1 MDLLSMQC
9 NVINNLARGS
19 SFQPTVEICL
29 PFCMYTSASIA
40 LAIQMCTFAQ
50 QYFHPPR
57 RDLLRHQPPVT
68 SQPPNRPSSSQRYG
82 SYQDRLYLIND
93 PATYRL
99 RLLGRPRRSAPGGK
113 ACHMLCEKPL
123 TSNADE
129 ARLLVQLADEGVGAG
144 RASHARAAPIR
155 EPARRPSHPEPHL
168 HGHGAALGRVQH
180 RATHRIWELPSIEVE
195 IVYFY
200 NALMPHL
207 YHYIDVTDKT
217 TGLAARSTR
226 NSKAVVHDGG
236 ETWTTGGGGRGGG
249 GGGGQ
254 GPSGAR
260 AVPLALPLEAFVDK
274 VRKKKTPPCW
284 IPGEES
290 IAQME
295 AIDAIYR
302 AAGFPINERDVQFHG
317 CSS

>member
-1 MDLLSMQC
+1 M
-9 NVINNLARGS
+9 
-19 SFQPTVEICL
+19 
-29 PFCMYTSASIA
+29 
-40 LAIQMCTFAQ
+40 
-50 QYFHPPR
+50 
-57 RDLLRHQPPVT
+57 
-68 SQPPNRPSSSQRYG
+68 
-82 SYQDRLYLIND
+82 
-93 PATYRL
+93 
-99 RLLGRPRRSAPGGK
+99 
-113 ACHMLCEKPL
+113 
-123 TSNADE
+123 
-129 ARLLVQLADEGVGAG
+129 
-144 RASHARAAPIR
+144 
-155 EPARRPSHPEPHL
+155 
-168 HGHGAALGRVQH
+168 QH

-236 ETWTTGGGGRGGG
+236 ETWTTGGGKGGG
-249 GGGGQ
+249 AS
-254 GPSGAR
+254 PSGAR

-302 AAGFPINERDVQFHG
+302 AAGFPVRPSNVLEREEG
-317 CSS
+317 